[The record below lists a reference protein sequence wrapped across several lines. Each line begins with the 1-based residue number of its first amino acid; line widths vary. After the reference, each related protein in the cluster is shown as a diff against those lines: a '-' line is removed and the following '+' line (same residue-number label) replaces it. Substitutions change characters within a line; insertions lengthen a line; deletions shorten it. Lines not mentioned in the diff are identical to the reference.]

1 MYLKNLHIH
10 GFKTFAEKT
19 QIVFN
24 PGITCIVGPNGSG
37 KSNITDAVLWVL
49 GENNVRELRGTTS
62 QDVIFAGNDRRRP
75 LGMAEV
81 SLTIDNSERILPL
94 DFSEITVTRRLY
106 RSGESECR
114 INNVACRLR
123 DIYELFLDTGVGR
136 DGYSQIG
143 QGEIDQILSVR
154 SEDRRAIFEEAAGIK
169 KYRVRK
175 REAERKLENTQQNL
189 VRVHDIIGE
198 IEGQL
203 GPLQRQANA
212 ARRYRELAS
221 RLRLLEHA
229 WYGSKLTRLTAERE
243 QLTKL
248 VAELTEERKRLEAEL
263 ATAQADEKAVRKS
276 QEQLDQQVEAQRQ
289 HETGALQR
297 IAAAETEKARAEERS
312 GEVQRRLKALANELE
327 DLARR
332 IEEQVRR
339 AEEINRE
346 EIQLKRDVDGLRGE
360 LSSAQLRSQEAAK
373 VHQQTAAE
381 LERRRQAWL
390 ARARREAELEARVQ
404 SVTARVQGLEQQRKR
419 AAEALEDGEAEQQRL
434 HAERESFLGAA
445 GQQRERAQALQAE
458 LDATRA
464 DSRKSEEATATA
476 RSALD
481 GATRALQTHRARL
494 QALSE
499 LGERGE
505 GAAAG
510 ARKLLEAARRGH
522 VKGKFSL
529 LVEGFSVPAGT
540 EKAVE
545 AALGVYGD
553 ALLCDSPEY
562 ALNALRWL
570 KNQKAT
576 ALILP
581 ELPSAAAKPL
591 SGSIG
596 EAVGS
601 GEDSDGPHAPSSPAP
616 LLAESGA
623 AVAWARHLL
632 AGTFLVESLDQPVNQ
647 PTSQLPQ
654 PEPNPRQTAPA
665 TDTQQPANLPT
676 FQPSNP
682 DPDLGQPISRL
693 WVTRTGE
700 WRSEQGALSGG
711 PMGAEGSAG
720 AALARRR
727 ELDRLT
733 QELPA
738 LEAAVEEARERVRK
752 AETEA
757 KRLQSALREK
767 QSQSDAARLEHQ
779 AQLREADR
787 RKADVERAGHRVERL
802 KQDLARAEREYTAA
816 QESLRQAE
824 VEKERLARGEGEAAA
839 GDVDEAAIRAGQERV
854 AQLETE
860 RRAADTAVADLRV
873 RVAQQEQRLQGVIA
887 AGRRAA
893 EAGVFLDRQR
903 ADRLK
908 EQRTLIAEGEQ
919 RTLTFATLAQ
929 EVAEAQAQRDE
940 ARATLGRLAEERQK
954 LNAELERARARGAD
968 LQARL
973 RELMERSHRV
983 EVELTAVNTQRQ
995 ALGREWLD
1003 AAAGA
1008 HSLEAEVE
1016 AGENEG
1022 DGPEQPLEPVA
1033 LTVEGLLATWNAA
1046 AAEEVLSSYSD
1057 AENEIARL
1065 RRQIRSLGPVNPDAV
1080 DQYEQAKERYDFL
1093 TTQRAD
1099 LEAAREQLETAIREI
1114 DTASR
1119 ETFLRAFQ
1127 EIAAAFDV
1135 MFKKLFG
1142 GGTTELR
1149 LTNPQDILETGID
1162 VIVQPPGKKQQNLL
1176 LLSGGERALTA
1187 SAMLFALLTVRPS
1200 PFCVMDEIDAPL
1212 DETNVR
1218 RFIDVLK
1225 SFAGRTQF
1233 IMVTH
1238 NRGTMEGANQLY
1250 GVTMEE
1256 RGVSRVLSCTL
1267 DDPVIATT
1275 TTEHASSV
1283 AGA

>member
-1 MYLKNLHIH
+1 MYLKHLHIH

-94 DFSEITVTRRLY
+94 DFTEITVTRRLY

-212 ARRYRELAS
+212 ARRYRELAG

-248 VAELTEERKRLEAEL
+248 VAELTTERKRLEEEL
-263 ATAQADEKAVRKS
+263 SAAQAEEKAVRKA
-276 QEQLDQQVEAQRQ
+276 QEQLDQQVDAQRQ

-312 GEVQRRLKALANELE
+312 GEVQRRLKALAKELE
-327 DLARR
+327 DLAHR

-339 AEEINRE
+339 AEEINRDE
-346 EIQLKRDVDGLRGE
+346 LQLKRDVDGLRGE
-360 LSSAQLRSQEAAK
+360 LSAAQVRSQEAAR

-390 ARARREAELEARVQ
+390 ARARREAELEARLQ
-404 SVTARVQGLEQQRKR
+404 STAARVQGLEQQRKR

-458 LDATRA
+458 LEATRA
-464 DSRKSEEATATA
+464 ESRKTEEATASA
-476 RSALD
+476 RSVLD
-481 GATRALQTHRARL
+481 GASRSLQTHRARL
-494 QALSE
+494 QALTE

-510 ARKLLEAARRGH
+510 ARKLLEAVRRGH

-529 LVEGFSVPAGT
+529 LVEGFSVPAGM

-553 ALLCDSPEY
+553 ALLCDTPEH

-570 KNQKAT
+570 RNQKAT

-581 ELPSAAAKPL
+581 GLPSAVAELVAGSL
-591 SGSIG
+591 GESIG
-596 EAVGS
+596 S
-601 GEDSDGPHAPSSPAP
+601 GDAIESPHAPSSPAP
-616 LLAESGA
+616 LPGEMGAE
-623 AVAWARHLL
+623 VAWARHLL
-632 AGTFLVESLDQPVNQ
+632 AGAFLVETLDAVAHSCQPAN
-647 PTSQLPQ
+647 T
-654 PEPNPRQTAPA
+654 EPDPRQSAPA
-665 TDTQQPANLPT
+665 VSTQQPAN
-676 FQPSNP
+676 S
-682 DPDLGQPISRL
+682 DPDRCQTTPRL
-693 WVTRTGE
+693 WVTKNGE

-733 QELPA
+733 QELPG

-752 AETEA
+752 AEAEA
-757 KRLQSALREK
+757 KRLQNTLREK

-802 KQDLARAEREYTAA
+802 KQDLGRAEREYAGA
-816 QESLRQAE
+816 QESVRQAQE
-824 VEKERLARGEGEAAA
+824 EKERLARGEGEAAA
-839 GDVDEAAIRAGQERV
+839 ADVDEATIRAGQERV

-860 RRAADTAVADLRV
+860 RRTADAAVADLRV
-873 RVAQQEQRLQGVIA
+873 RMAQQEQRLQGVIA

-908 EQRTLIAEGEQ
+908 EQRTLIGEGEQ

-929 EVAEAQAQRDE
+929 EVTEAQAQRDE
-940 ARATLGRLAEERQK
+940 ARATLGRLAEERLK

-1016 AGENEG
+1016 AGEGDG

-1057 AENEIARL
+1057 AETEVARL

-1080 DQYEQAKERYDFL
+1080 EQYEQAKERYDFL

-1099 LEAAREQLETAIREI
+1099 LESAREQLESAIREI
-1114 DTASR
+1114 DAASR

-1149 LTNPQDILETGID
+1149 LTNPQDVLETGID

-1267 DDPVIATT
+1267 DDPVVAATT
-1275 TTEHASSV
+1275 SEHARSV

>member
-1 MYLKNLHIH
+1 MYLKHLHIH

-24 PGITCIVGPNGSG
+24 PGITGIVGPNGSG

-114 INNVACRLR
+114 INNVACRLK

-198 IEGQL
+198 IESQL

-229 WYGSKLTRLTAERE
+229 WYGSKITRLNAERE
-243 QLTKL
+243 QLAKL
-248 VAELTEERKRLEAEL
+248 VAELTGERNRLESEL
-263 ATAQADEKAVRKS
+263 ATAQQDEKAIRH
-276 QEQLDQQVEAQRQ
+276 QLSELDARAEALRAD
-289 HETGALQR
+289 ETTALQR
-297 IAAAETEKARAEERS
+297 IAAAEAEKARAEERA
-312 GEVQRRLKALANELE
+312 GEVQRRLKTLARELE
-327 DLARR
+327 EAAQR

-339 AEEINRE
+339 VEDINRE
-346 EIQLKRDVDGLRGE
+346 EIQLKRDVDTLRAE
-360 LSSAQLRSQEAAK
+360 LSAAQAKAQEAVK
-373 VHQQTAAE
+373 VHQQAAAD

-390 ARARREAELEARVQ
+390 AKARREAELEARLQ
-404 SVTARVQGLEQQRKR
+404 SAEARIQGLEQQKKR
-419 AAEALEDGEAEQQRL
+419 AADALEDGQAELQRL
-434 HAERESFLGAA
+434 STERDSFLAA
-445 GQQRERAQALQAE
+445 AQGQKERAQALQAE
-458 LDATRA
+458 LDKVRTEG
-464 DSRKSEEATATA
+464 RKSEEAVATA
-476 RSALD
+476 RSAQD
-481 GATRALQTHRARL
+481 GATRTLQTHRARL
-494 QALSE
+494 QALTE
-499 LGERGE
+499 LGEKGE

-510 ARKLLEAARRGH
+510 AKKLLEGVRRGH
-522 VKGKFSL
+522 LRGRWSL
-529 LVEGFSVPAGT
+529 LVEGFSVPAGL

-545 AALGVYGD
+545 AALGIYGD
-553 ALLCDSPEY
+553 ALLCESPE
-562 ALNALRWL
+562 AAVAALRWL
-570 KNQKAT
+570 KNQKGS

-581 ELPSAAAKPL
+581 GMPAGGAEPLP
-591 SGSIG
+591 GSLG
-596 EAVGS
+596 ALVTAG
-601 GEDSDGPHAPSSPAP
+601 DGTEPSPA
-616 LLAESGA
+616 L
-623 AVAWARHLL
+623 AWARTLL
-632 AGTFLVESLDQPVNQ
+632 GSTFLVDSLE
-647 PTSQLPQ
+647 T
-654 PEPNPRQTAPA
+654 TAGEDA
-665 TDTQQPANLPT
+665 
-676 FQPSNP
+676 S
-682 DPDLGQPISRL
+682 L

-700 WRSEQGALSGG
+700 WRAATGAVSGG
-711 PMGAEGSAG
+711 TLGAEGSAA
-720 AALARRR
+720 AALSRRR
-727 ELDRLT
+727 ELDRLQ
-733 QELPA
+733 QELPP
-738 LEAAVEEARERVRK
+738 LEAAAEEARERVRK
-752 AETEA
+752 AEAEA
-757 KRLQSALREK
+757 KRLQGGLREQ
-767 QSQSDAARLEHQ
+767 QSQADAARLEHQ

-787 RKADVERAGHRVERL
+787 RKGDVERAVHRVERL
-802 KQDLARAEREYTAA
+802 KQEAARAEREAA
-816 QESLRQAE
+816 AAHDSLRQARE
-824 VEKERLARGEGEAAA
+824 ERDRLAQGQADA
-839 GDVDEAAIRAGQERV
+839 GTGDLDEAAIRAGQEQV
-854 AQLETE
+854 ARLETA
-860 RRAADTAVADLRV
+860 RRTADTAVSDLRV
-873 RVAQQEQRLQGVIA
+873 KLAQQEQRLQGVMA
-887 AGRRAA
+887 AGRRAG

-903 ADRLK
+903 AERLK
-908 EQRTLIAEGEQ
+908 EQRTLTAEGEQ
-919 RTLTFATLAQ
+919 RTLTFAALTQ
-929 EVAEAQAQRDE
+929 EVNEAQAQRDQ
-940 ARATLGRLAEERQK
+940 ARTALAELAEHRAQ
-954 LNAELERARARGAD
+954 LNAGMEKIRAAIQD
-968 LQARL
+968 LQSRL
-973 RELMERSHRV
+973 RELLERSHRV
-983 EVELTAVNTQRQ
+983 EVELTAVNTQRTS
-995 ALGREWLD
+995 LGREWMD

-1008 HSLEAEVE
+1008 HSLEAEVDE
-1016 AGENEG
+1016 QAGG
-1022 DGPEQPLEPVA
+1022 LPELPLEPLV

-1046 AAEEVLSSYSD
+1046 AAEEVLRSYSD
-1057 AENEIARL
+1057 AENEIGKL

-1080 DQYEQAKERYDFL
+1080 EQYDQAKERYEFL

-1099 LEAAREQLETAIREI
+1099 LESAREQLEGAIREI
-1114 DTASR
+1114 DEASR
-1119 ETFLRAFQ
+1119 ETFLRAFNA
-1127 EIAAAFDV
+1127 IAAAFDE

-1218 RFIDVLK
+1218 RFIDVLR

-1233 IMVTH
+1233 ILVTH

-1267 DDPVIATT
+1267 DDSVVAATT
-1275 TTEHASSV
+1275 NEHAGSV
-1283 AGA
+1283 AGN